1 MIESHDRIPVMNMKR
16 IAVVALGNVATIIP
30 KVVAAHISGYLSL
43 PAETLIPLKLPRQ
56 ALDKGRRQYNAALLL
71 QTLEKQVFEEWRK
84 VVALLD
90 VDLFIPIFTHV
101 FGESRQGGR
110 IALVSLYRLRCHPDG
125 SQPNSALLYERAAKI
140 ALHELG
146 HLFDLRHCEDP
157 FCLMH
162 FSGGLEDLD
171 RTPIQHCR
179 YCHTYMRDA
188 IQS

>member
-1 MIESHDRIPVMNMKR
+1 MNMKP
-16 IAVVALGNVATIIP
+16 IGVMALGDVATIIP
-30 KVVAAHISGYLSL
+30 KVVAAHISGYLNL
-43 PAETLIPLKLPRQ
+43 PAETIIPYDLPGQ
-56 ALDKGRRQYNAALLL
+56 ALDKRRGQYNAALLL
-71 QTLEKQVFEEWRK
+71 QTMESCDLKNWRK

-110 IALVSLYRLRCHPDG
+110 IALVSLYRLRCHSRG
-125 SQPNSALLYERAAKI
+125 SRSHLELLYERAAKI

-146 HLFDLRHCEDP
+146 HLFNLQHCEDP

-162 FSGGLEDLD
+162 FSGGLKALD

-179 YCHTYMRDA
+179 YCHTYLRDT
-188 IQS
+188 IHGEMCP